1 MSGVTPSPALWRRLT
16 AEFLGSAFL
25 AAVVIGSGIAA
36 QRLSPGQTG
45 LQLLENAAATAAGL
59 FAIILMF
66 GPVSGGHFNPVVSFV
81 DAAFGGL
88 SWRDA
93 AAYLPAQVAGCIAGA
108 VAANLM
114 FALPAVTISTKH
126 RATPAH
132 FLSEVIA
139 TLGLLLVIF
148 ALARSGR
155 ARSAPAAV
163 GAYIGAA
170 YFFTSSTSFANPA
183 ITIGR
188 MFSDTFA
195 GIAPSSVLPFIA
207 AQILGGIL
215 AFGVIKALYPAITP
229 ADAADIIF
237 PHHGEP
243 GRAPASTAHH
253 SASLSADG
261 RPPGPPSLTG
271 N

>member
-1 MSGVTPSPALWRRLT
+1 VSSAPVLLWRRLA

-45 LQLLENAAATAAGL
+45 LALLENATATAAGL

-93 AAYLPAQVAGCIAGA
+93 AAYLPVQVAGCVAGA
-108 VAANLM
+108 VLANLM
-114 FALPAVTISTKH
+114 FALPAVTISAKH
-126 RATPAH
+126 RASAAH

-139 TLGLLLVIF
+139 TLGLPLVIF
-148 ALARSGR
+148 ALVRSGR

-170 YFFTSSTSFANPA
+170 YWFTSSTSFANPA

-215 AFGVIKALYPAITP
+215 AAGIIKALYPAITP
-229 ADAADIIF
+229 AEAADIIV
-237 PHHGEP
+237 PRNA
-243 GRAPASTAHH
+243 GRPPSRAAQDG
-253 SASLSADG
+253 ASLSAD
-261 RPPGPPSLTG
+261 RPPSPASPAGT
-271 N
+271 

>member
-1 MSGVTPSPALWRRLT
+1 VATAPAPLWRRLT

-25 AAVVIGSGIAA
+25 AAVVVGSGIAA

-45 LQLLENAAATAAGL
+45 LELLENAAATAAGL

-93 AAYLPAQVAGCIAGA
+93 AAYLPVQVAGCIGGA
-108 VAANLM
+108 VIANLM
-114 FALPAVTISTKH
+114 FALPAVSISTKH
-126 RATPAH
+126 RATPGH
-132 FLSEVIA
+132 FLSEIIA
-139 TLGLLLVIF
+139 TLGLMLVIF

-155 ARSAPAAV
+155 SSATAAAV

-183 ITIGR
+183 IAVGR

-195 GIAPSSVLPFIA
+195 GIAPSSVPSFIGA
-207 AQILGGIL
+207 EIVGGAVAI
-215 AFGVIKALYPAITP
+215 GVIKVLYPGITP
-229 ADAADIIF
+229 AQAADIVV
-237 PHHGEP
+237 PHQDRAETASARAAHDG
-243 GRAPASTAHH
+243 GAPAA
-253 SASLSADG
+253 
-261 RPPGPPSLTG
+261 RPPGSSPPK
-271 N
+271 

>member
-1 MSGVTPSPALWRRLT
+1 MGGVTSAPVPMWRRLT

-36 QRLSPGQTG
+36 QRLSPGEVG
-45 LQLLENAAATAAGL
+45 LELLENAAATAAGL

-81 DAAFGGL
+81 DAAFGGM

-93 AAYLPAQVAGCIAGA
+93 TAYLPAQVAGCAAGA
-108 VAANLM
+108 VLANLM
-114 FALPAVTISTKH
+114 FALPAVTISAKH
-126 RATPAH
+126 RASAAH

-207 AQILGGIL
+207 AQILGGVV
-215 AFGVIKALYPAITP
+215 AVGVIKVLYPAITS
-229 ADAADIIF
+229 AEAADIIV
-237 PHHGEP
+237 PHRSEA
-243 GRAPASTAHH
+243 GRTPASAAHH
-253 SASLSADG
+253 SASPSADG
-261 RPPGPPSLTG
+261 LQGPASLTD

>member
-1 MSGVTPSPALWRRLT
+1 VTSAPVLLWRRLL

-25 AAVVIGSGIAA
+25 AAAVIGSGIAA

-66 GPVSGGHFNPVVSFV
+66 GPVSGGHFNPVVSFA
-81 DAAFGGL
+81 DAFFGGL
-88 SWRDA
+88 SWRHA

-108 VAANLM
+108 VLANLM

-139 TLGLLLVIF
+139 TIGLLLVIF

-195 GIAPSSVLPFIA
+195 GIAPSSVPSFIT

-215 AFGVIKALYPAITP
+215 AAAVIKALYPAITP
-229 ADAADIIF
+229 AEAADIIV
-237 PHHGEP
+237 PHHGEA
-243 GRAPASTAHH
+243 GRAPASAAHH
-253 SASLSADG
+253 SAPPSADG
-261 RPPGPPSLTG
+261 LQGPASRTG